1 MDLIMDIRLIILLNF
16 LFTFVL
22 FFLSFTIEDL
32 YGSRQFLVNLDINF
46 CFESFGDCY
55 KNITVFK
62 DTLLP
67 KKLCP
72 FTDNPGITTL
82 HHMI

>member
-1 MDLIMDIRLIILLNF
+1 MILIKCIIILSF
-16 LFTFVL
+16 LC
-22 FFLSFTIEDL
+22 SFTIEDL
-32 YGSRQFLVNLDINF
+32 YGSRQFLVNLDVNF
-46 CFESFGDCY
+46 CFESYGDCY

-72 FTDNPGITTL
+72 FTDNPGIFTL
-82 HHMI
+82 Q